1 MVAKLFCPCECE
13 TKAGKGK
20 KFLMAARFKRPLSD
34 ANDKVAFFV
43 AFFTGIV
50 GILAIRVLGD
60 TFYKSGLNFI
70 DFIAIAFAILI
81 IVLYIF
87 YIQSTQN
94 RSSISVD
101 RASDNIYYLG
111 LLFTL
116 TSLAYS
122 LVKISIFT
130 SEASVTT
137 TDLTG
142 LRGNRILTLLPDF
155 GLALFSTIAGIFGR
169 IYLQQLRSDPL
180 DIETEAR
187 EELGRSVRELRL
199 TIGEVVGQLNALS
212 AQTRVSLTELGQ
224 NVSKTLEDTAKK
236 SSDAY
241 GALSDGINSVSEK
254 MERQALEIVQYTE
267 NTSSR
272 MGALISKLDAN
283 LNGLAEF
290 PNSLSENF
298 EFAAAKINELS
309 EQLTSTAQTHKE
321 LSASIVASSGQVRSL
336 FSEETWAAFSVELAN
351 AKNSISQLTA
361 EITELGTTLANSAA
375 AYGARAEQINTLGT
389 SIENTQNAIK
399 ENTESIEN
407 ASNAYIDALT
417 ESAEQLRNRTD
428 KIR

>member
-1 MVAKLFCPCECE
+1 
-13 TKAGKGK
+13 
-20 KFLMAARFKRPLSD
+20 MAARFKRPLSD